1 MRNTSSR
8 QALSRLPL
16 EAGIWLIGLIAL
28 ACLNPYADQTPS
40 LCIFHTLGLRFCPGC
55 GLGHAIAFLF
65 HGDFQ
70 RSFAAHPLGIP
81 ALVILSSR
89 ILSLLLNS
97 CRGIRSFSKI

>member
-1 MRNTSSR
+1 MRNLPSR
-8 QALSRLPL
+8 QVLSRLPL
-16 EAGIWLIGLIAL
+16 EAVIWILGLIGL

-40 LCIFHTLGLRFCPGC
+40 LCIFHALGWRFCPGC
-55 GLGHAIAFLF
+55 GLGRAIAFLF

-81 ALVILSSR
+81 ALAILTGR

-97 CRGIRSFSKI
+97 SRGIRSFPKI

>member
-1 MRNTSSR
+1 MRNTSAR

-28 ACLNPYADQTPS
+28 ACLNPYTNQTSS
-40 LCIFHTLGLRFCPGC
+40 LCVFHALGLRFCPGC
-55 GLGHAIAFLF
+55 GLGHAISFLF
-65 HGDFQ
+65 HGDL
-70 RSFAAHPLGIP
+70 RSSLAAHPLGIP

-97 CRGIRSFSKI
+97 SRGNRSFYKT